1 MDKLVERFLTKIGVS
16 DFAPFNTAC
25 FTSMENLKE
34 INKIVATLSL
44 DTYLPLVAYQD
55 FQRGIDSIKK
65 QGIFISEITFTYAD
79 ESKNARKLLEEYI
92 EEFQAFAIDNFSI
105 ETNSIIITYRDIE
118 YENEVRDECKKLK
131 DFLKSIN
138 SSYSVTPSL
147 VTEEKDDNSLEVSFD
162 YYSQIEKEYSE
173 EARISKVRLDEQ
185 RIEAEQ
191 RAKEMRNFHQMK
203 LIDVENDMRVII
215 KGKIFKT
222 DYKVT
227 KKGLTIATLWI
238 TDGTSSITAKLFEGK
253 RMTLDEISVF
263 EKNKNIKVKGIIQ
276 YDDYTNQQELKI
288 TTIELTENDKIRTDD
303 AKEKRVELH
312 LHTKM
317 SAMDGVAT
325 IVDYAKL
332 AKSMGHR
339 ALAITDHGCVQSF
352 PAAQEIGNK
361 LGIKIIYGA
370 ELYMVDSQLDNVF
383 NPSKTE
389 LNEGKYVV
397 FDLETT
403 GLSARYDRI
412 IEFGAVRIE
421 NGTIVDEIDFFI
433 NPDITLSSTTT
444 NLTGITND
452 MVRGGRG
459 IKESIKI
466 IKDFIGDAILVSHN
480 ATFDVGFLNEA
491 LKNNGYEQLKNPIVD
506 TLPLSRYTLPKQK
519 SHTLGAVCRA
529 MAVDYD
535 ESSAHRA
542 IYDAQVLANLWLSM
556 ISVLISN
563 NPHMRHEELATLTN
577 RDIIFNTRP
586 VHVTVYCKNQDGLKD
601 LFKLVSFSNIDYLGD
616 VPRVPRNVLN
626 EYREN
631 LLIGSACFNGEVFQ
645 AVMTRSEEVVID
657 KMKFYDFIEIQPP
670 TNYSFLVYD
679 GQMTSQE
686 DVLKVLK
693 DMIITAKKE
702 KKLICA
708 TGDVHY
714 ANPEDKIYRDVY
726 VFAKG
731 IKGARHPLNPYR
743 RDRMPEYENPDQFY
757 RSTGE
762 MKECFAFLNNPE
774 LVDEIVVKNPN
785 KIVDMIENIYPIKD
799 KLYTPTIENCANL
812 LEDMVFS
819 KAKDWYGDP
828 LPEIIA
834 NRLEAELSGIRKH
847 NYYVIYYIAS
857 KLVSMA
863 NKAGYIVGS
872 RGSVGSSLVAT
883 MASITEV
890 NPLPA
895 HYRCPKC
902 KYLEFADHNVYHS
915 GFDLPEKACPN
926 CGTQLIHDGQNIP
939 FATFLGF
946 NAEKVPDIDLN
957 FPSDYQS
964 KAHELTKELLG
975 RDNVFKAGT
984 IETVAEKTAIGYVK
998 GYFEAKHIDPDS
1010 IRRAE
1015 LERLAIGCQEVKKT
1029 TGQHPGGI
1037 IVIPQ
1042 DRSVYDFTPIQYPA
1056 NEVESSW
1063 KTTHF
1068 DFHAIHD
1075 NVLKLDLLGH
1085 VDPYALRLLSELTD
1099 IDVQTIPLND
1109 PKVLSLF
1116 SSVEALNLKEDHLGR
1131 TIGTLGLPEFGT
1143 NFVRRML
1150 EETRPKTF
1158 ADLLIISGLSHGTDV
1173 YTGNAQEL
1181 INQNIAGLRDV
1192 IGCRDDI
1199 MTGLAEKYR
1208 IDSVDSF
1215 KIMEL
1220 VRKNNFTKPKFAAD
1234 REKYEKLMR
1243 DHGVPEYY
1251 IESCCK
1257 IKYLFPKAHAVA
1269 YCMMGVRVGW
1279 FKVYKPLA
1287 YYAVYFTSRCNSFDL
1302 AAMISGTPAIVR
1314 RLRGISDRRERREK
1328 IEPKETE
1335 IESVLTLALEL
1346 YDRGY
1351 KVLPLSITK
1360 SDATMFLVDEE
1371 RQGVIPPF
1379 SAIDGLGES
1388 VAKSIVEARNNHPFT
1403 SEEDLSNRTR
1413 LSSQKLSELRDLGA
1427 LEGLHASEQMTLD
1440 DLFND

>member
-16 DFAPFNTAC
+16 DFSPFETAC

-44 DTYLPLVAYQD
+44 ESFLPLASYKD
-55 FQRGIDSIKK
+55 FKRGIDNIKK

-79 ESKNARKLLEEYI
+79 ERKNARRLLEEYI
-92 EEFQAFAIDNFSI
+92 EDCQAYAIDNFSI
-105 ETNSIIITYRDIE
+105 EDRSIIITYRNVE
-118 YENEVRDECKKLK
+118 SENEVREECKKLK
-131 DFLKSIN
+131 EFLKTIN
-138 SSYSVTPSL
+138 SNYTVTPSL
-147 VTEEKDDNSLEVSFD
+147 VTDDEEEDYFDDSYD
-162 YYSQIEKEYSE
+162 YYSEMEKSYSE
-173 EARISKVRLDEQ
+173 EARKSKVILDEQ
-185 RIEAEQ
+185 RAEAER
-191 RAKEMRNFHQMK
+191 RAKEMRTYHQMK
-203 LIDVENDMRVII
+203 LVDVENGMRVII
-215 KGKIFKT
+215 EGKIFKRE
-222 DYKVT
+222 DIVSR
-227 KKGLTIATLWI
+227 KGVVIATLWI
-238 TDGTSSITAKLFEGK
+238 TDGSSSITAKLFEGK
-253 RMTLDEISVF
+253 RMTLDEINIYV
-263 EKNKNIKVKGIIQ
+263 EGKNVKVKGTIE
-276 YDDYTNQQELKI
+276 YDNYSHQQELKI
-288 TTIELTENDKIRTDD
+288 TKIEFTKEDEERTDD
-303 AKEKRVELH
+303 AEEKRVELH

-332 AKSMGHR
+332 AKAMGHR
-339 ALAITDHGCVQSF
+339 ALAVTDHGCVQSF
-352 PAAQEIGNK
+352 PAAQEIGKK

-370 ELYMVDSQLDNVF
+370 ELYMVDSQLDNIF
-383 NPSKTE
+383 NPSPTE

-466 IKDFIGDAILVSHN
+466 MKEFIGDSILVSHN

-491 LKNNGYEQLKNPIVD
+491 LKNNGHEQLKNPIVD
-506 TLPLSRYTLPKQK
+506 TLPLSRYILPKQK

-556 ISVLISN
+556 VSVLTSN
-563 NPHMRHEELATLTN
+563 NAHMRHEELKTLTN

-586 VHVTVYCKNQDGLKD
+586 VHVTVYCKNQEGLKD
-601 LFKLVSFSNIDYLGD
+601 LFKIISFSNIDYLGD
-616 VPRVPRNVLN
+616 VPRVPRNVLE
-626 EYREN
+626 EYRKN
-631 LLIGSACFNGEVFQ
+631 LIIGSACFNGEVFQ
-645 AVMTRSEEVVID
+645 AVMTRSEEVVTE

-670 TNYSFLVYD
+670 TNYSFLVHD
-679 GQMTSQE
+679 GQMTSEE

-693 DMIITAKKE
+693 DMIITAKKMN
-702 KKLICA
+702 KIICA

-714 ANPEDKIYRDVY
+714 ANSEDKIYRDVY

-743 RDRMPEYENPDQFY
+743 RDRMPSYENPDQFY
-757 RSTGE
+757 RSTNE

-785 KIVDMIENIYPIKD
+785 MIVDMCDDVKPIKD
-799 KLYTPTIENCANL
+799 KLYTPTIENCAEI
-812 LEDMVFS
+812 LEDMVFT

-828 LPEIIA
+828 LPKEVA
-834 NRLEAELSGIRKH
+834 DRLDAELSGIRAN

-895 HYRCPKC
+895 HYRCPRC
-902 KYLEFADHNVYHS
+902 KHLEFADHIIYHS
-915 GFDLPEKACPN
+915 GFDLPEKVCPE
-926 CGTQLIHDGQNIP
+926 CGEQMIHDGQNIP

-946 NAEKVPDIDLN
+946 HAEKVPDIDLN

-964 KAHELTKELLG
+964 RAHELTKELLG
-975 RDNVFKAGT
+975 KDNVFKAGT

-998 GYFEAKHIDPDS
+998 GYFESKHIDPDS

-1015 LERLAIGCQEVKKT
+1015 LERLAIGCQEVKRT

-1037 IVIPQ
+1037 IVIPK
-1042 DRSVYDFTPIQYPA
+1042 DMSVYDFTAIQYPA

-1085 VDPYALRLLSELTD
+1085 VDPYALRLLSEQTG
-1099 IDVQTIPLND
+1099 IDVQTIPFND

-1131 TIGTLGLPEFGT
+1131 TIGSLGLPEFGT
-1143 NFVRRML
+1143 NFVRRIL

-1173 YTGNAQEL
+1173 YNGNAQDL

-1199 MTGLAEKYR
+1199 MTGLAEKYG

-1220 VRKNNFTKPKFAAD
+1220 VRKNNFTKPKFAED
-1234 REKYEKLMR
+1234 RVKYEKLMR
-1243 DHGVPEYY
+1243 EHGVPEYY
-1251 IESCCK
+1251 IDSCCK

-1279 FKVYKPLA
+1279 FKVYRPLA

-1302 AAMISGTPAIVR
+1302 STMISGTQAIVR

-1328 IEPKETE
+1328 IEAKETE
-1335 IESVLTLALEL
+1335 IESVLTVSLEL

-1351 KVLPLSITK
+1351 KILPLSITK

-1379 SAIDGLGES
+1379 AAIDGLGES

-1403 SEEDLSNRTR
+1403 SEEDLSTRTR
-1413 LSSQKLSELRDLGA
+1413 LSNQKLTELRELGA